1 MPPSRI
7 SSTYTISTNLIHVIS
22 VPKVYLIIINVEIML
37 AWVRLAVFL
46 AGGLGGRERAGEIV
60 IFDIG

>member
-46 AGGLGGRERAGEIV
+46 AGGLGRERAGEIV